1 LHRGRYFTQAD
12 AESPAQVAII
22 SEKTARQIFPNEDP
36 LGRHI
41 QLGARQED
49 KPWAEIIGIVGDIH
63 QYGLD
68 TPTTPQAYLLYAQ
81 APFMY
86 PGVLLVRSS
95 VAPSAL
101 TLAINEQIWSL
112 DKNTLIF
119 NPILME
125 QLLSD
130 SLAQRRFTMSL
141 LSGFGIV
148 ALVLAAIGI
157 YGVLSCTVAQRTSE
171 IGVRMALGA
180 RRSDVGRMVLRDALL
195 LTLLAI
201 SVGCGL
207 SLILTRTLRGLLFEV
222 SPNDPAT
229 LASVAAAVLAV
240 AAFSAFLPAWRAASI
255 EPTLALR
262 QE

>member
-1 LHRGRYFTQAD
+1 M
-12 AESPAQVAII
+12 
-22 SEKTARQIFPNEDP
+22 
-36 LGRHI
+36 
-41 QLGARQED
+41 
-49 KPWAEIIGIVGDIH
+49 
-63 QYGLD
+63 
-68 TPTTPQAYLLYAQ
+68 YL
-81 APFMY
+81 
-86 PGVLLVRSS
+86 GVLLVRSS
-95 VAPSAL
+95 VAPGAL
-101 TLAINEQIWSL
+101 TPVINEQIWSL

-119 NPILME
+119 NPMLMD

-141 LSGFGIV
+141 LSGFGVV

-180 RRSDVGRMVLRDALL
+180 RRSDVGGMVLREAVV
-195 LTLLAI
+195 LTLIAI

-207 SLILTRTLRGLLFEV
+207 SLILTRALRGLLFEV
-222 SPNDPAT
+222 SPGDPAT
-229 LASVAAAVLAV
+229 MILVAAGVLAV
-240 AAFSAFLPAWRAASI
+240 TAFSAFLPAWRAASV

>member
-1 LHRGRYFTQAD
+1 
-12 AESPAQVAII
+12 
-22 SEKTARQIFPNEDP
+22 
-36 LGRHI
+36 
-41 QLGARQED
+41 
-49 KPWAEIIGIVGDIH
+49 
-63 QYGLD
+63 
-68 TPTTPQAYLLYAQ
+68 
-81 APFMY
+81 M
-86 PGVLLVRSS
+86 
-95 VAPSAL
+95 APSAL
-101 TLAINEQIWSL
+101 TPAINEQIWSL
-112 DKNTLIF
+112 DKNTLVF
-119 NPILME
+119 NPILMD

-141 LSGFGIV
+141 LSGFGVV

-180 RRSDVGRMVLRDALL
+180 RRSDVGRMVLREALL

-201 SVGCGL
+201 SAGCGI
-207 SLILTRTLRGLLFEV
+207 SLLVTRALRGLLFEV

-229 LASVAAAVLAV
+229 LAMVAAGVLAV
-240 AAFSAFLPAWRAASI
+240 TAFSAFLPAWRATSI